1 MGREAEGEGAR
12 RAITSLQNDSVKLIR
27 SLDMRK
33 ARRETGLF
41 VAEGASVLLTAR
53 DNGWSPR
60 MLVQGPGPETS
71 AGRALDRWAAAAGAD
86 RLDVS
91 AAVLEKIAA
100 KDNPQS
106 VIGVLE
112 QRWAKLPTADEARTK
127 RALWVALEDIRD
139 PGNLGTIIRTCDAA
153 GGNGV
158 IVTGN
163 ACDPFAGECVRA
175 SMGSLFAVPLARM
188 ERNAFAAFASR
199 WPGDVIG
206 THMEASR
213 DFRSTYKRPSL
224 IMMGSEGTG
233 LSAELSRLCTA
244 DVRIPMKGSAE
255 SLNVAIAAAL
265 MLYEVRR
272 PDIL

>member
-1 MGREAEGEGAR
+1 MET
-12 RAITSLQNDSVKLIR
+12 ITSPQNPAVKLTR
-27 SLDMRK
+27 SLALKKHRQ
-33 ARRETGLF
+33 ETGLF
-41 VAEGASVLLTAR
+41 FVEGIEVLAMASRSNWQPHTLFVRNGARTLALT
-53 DNGWSPR
+53 D
-60 MLVQGPGPETS
+60 
-71 AGRALDRWAAAAGAD
+71 WATAAGARCLMAGD
-86 RLDVS
+86 AVMRVLSAQNNPSDAIAIMHQQMAAPPRQPDPSDVWI
-91 AAVLEKIAA
+91 V
-100 KDNPQS
+100 
-106 VIGVLE
+106 
-112 QRWAKLPTADEARTK
+112 
-127 RALWVALEDIRD
+127 LEDIRD

-153 GGNGV
+153 GGSGV

-175 SMGSLFAVPLARM
+175 SMGSLFAVPLVRM
-188 ERNAFAAFASR
+188 ERNAFAAFASK

-224 IMMGSEGTG
+224 IMMGSEGAG

-272 PDIL
+272 PDL